1 MKFRGVGM
9 KVLTRGIL
17 SIFAIMVL
25 SLAVIPAAQ
34 AQDSSEISDPIE
46 SVNRGIFEF
55 NEVVDK
61 AVLEPVARGYRYLIP
76 SPARSGV
83 RNFLRNLS
91 SPTLLM
97 NELLQG
103 DFDGAGN
110 VLVRAVVNTLIG
122 VGGIFD
128 VAGAENIPYEQE
140 DFGQTLA
147 SWGVGHGPYLMVPI
161 IGPSSVRDLS
171 GRTLDAYVDPVRLW
185 LFETDNEEWY
195 YARALVTLVDAREEV
210 LDLVDDLR
218 ANSIDYYATLRSVYG
233 QRRAALVRDEDP
245 DFAGGADFSEY

>member
-1 MKFRGVGM
+1 MR
-9 KVLTRGIL
+9 VLTKGIL
-17 SIFAIMVL
+17 GGFTVLML
-25 SLAVIPAAQ
+25 SLVVVSTAQ
-34 AQDSSEISDPIE
+34 AQTSSEISDPIE
-46 SVNRGIFEF
+46 GVNRGIFKF

-61 AVLEPVARGYRYLIP
+61 AVLEPTARGYRYLVP

-103 DFDGAGN
+103 DLDGAGN
-110 VLVRAVVNTLIG
+110 VVVRAVVNTLVG

-147 SWGVGHGPYLMVPI
+147 TWGVGHGPYLMLPI
-161 IGPSSVRDLS
+161 VGPSSVRDFS
-171 GRTLDAYVDPVRLW
+171 GRALDAYVDPVRLW
-185 LFETDNEEWY
+185 LFETENEEWY

-233 QRRAALVRDEDP
+233 QRRAALVRDENP
-245 DFAGGADFSEY
+245 DLAGGADFSEY

>member
-1 MKFRGVGM
+1 MTVFRRGFLGLFA
-9 KVLTRGIL
+9 VL
-17 SIFAIMVL
+17 AIVA
-25 SLAVIPAAQ
+25 AVPSAQ
-34 AQDSSEISDPIE
+34 AQDGYANSSEISDPLE

-61 AVLEPVARGYRYLIP
+61 GVLEPVARGYRYLVP
-76 SPARSGV
+76 SPARSGI

-91 SPTLLM
+91 SPTLFM
-97 NELLQG
+97 NQLLQG
-103 DFDGAGN
+103 DLDGAGD
-110 VLVRAVVNTLIG
+110 VFVRAVVNTLIG

-147 SWGVGHGPYLMVPI
+147 TWGVGHGPYLMVPI

-195 YARALVTLVDAREEV
+195 YARMLVTLVDAREDV

-245 DFAGGADFSEY
+245 DMAGMADFSEY